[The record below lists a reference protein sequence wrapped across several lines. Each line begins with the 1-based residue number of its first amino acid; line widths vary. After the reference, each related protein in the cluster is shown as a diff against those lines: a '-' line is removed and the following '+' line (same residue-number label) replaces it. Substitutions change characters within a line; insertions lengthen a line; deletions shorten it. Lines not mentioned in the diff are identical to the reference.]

1 MFFTWKSLWFLIY
14 MLQETMH
21 IVHMAIRSEFYIII
35 FSFFFNFYSHV
46 QQTDLRNDKIFQ
58 IILTTKSQSLYKT
71 LLSYTIC
78 IQKEIQ
84 RMWYYSLLFFFIF
97 LLTWQSLVI
106 IKFFNEIQ
114 KMQIYQDTYIIII
127 CIYIISFIIVK
138 QMS

>member
-1 MFFTWKSLWFLIY
+1 

-84 RMWYYSLLFFFIF
+84 RMWYYSLLFFFYLF
-97 LLTWQSLVI
+97 THLTVLGNYKVFQRNTENANISRY
-106 IKFFNEIQ
+106 
-114 KMQIYQDTYIIII
+114 IYNRYLHIHHQFHY
-127 CIYIISFIIVK
+127 S
-138 QMS
+138 